1 MSMTA
6 KNQKTKDL
14 LEFINSEQLDNFS
27 YAVFDL
33 DQTLYDYETCNQNG
47 VSSVLK
53 YIDENFNIDKKT
65 ALNAYL
71 KARHSINQQLK
82 NTSSMHSR
90 FLYLKQMCKILSI
103 EDSTTNTLQFYDI
116 YWKSFFEKN

>member
-65 ALNAYL
+65 ALNAQS
-71 KARHSINQQLK
+71 KAFYK
-82 NTSSMHSR
+82 
-90 FLYLKQMCKILSI
+90 
-103 EDSTTNTLQFYDI
+103 STTQEYI
-116 YWKSFFEKN
+116 